1 MSKIICLANQ
11 KGGVAKSTT
20 AINMAAFLGL
30 KDYKVLV
37 IDFDPQGN
45 ASSFLGVNI
54 DDPGLKTSGDWM
66 MGESEFKET
75 VIETKFKNLYII
87 PSNDVLKQAE
97 IKIESDRIQSLKYLE
112 RKLAETKN
120 EFEVIIIDT
129 LPSFGTLF
137 INALVASDYV
147 IIPAKLETGSLFGV
161 KNLIDNILKI
171 ESNFHSLKILGL
183 LGTFYRA
190 GVKECDKS
198 FDELVSAFG
207 DKVFETKINLTSKIA
222 EAAGYG
228 EPVAYYDTRNKGYE
242 DYNSFVDEVIDRLKI
257 AKPVTACETVSH
269 LPVGRR
275 EAIDEVRK

>member
-54 DDPGLKTSGDWM
+54 DDPELNTSGSWIT
-66 MGESEFKET
+66 GESGFKET
-75 VIETKFKNLYII
+75 VIETKFKNLFII

-97 IKIESDRIQSLKYLE
+97 IKIESDRIQSLRYLE
-112 RKLAETKN
+112 KSLTEIKDQYD
-120 EFEVIIIDT
+120 VIIIDT

-137 INALVASDYV
+137 INALVAAAHV

-161 KNLIDNILKI
+161 KNLIENILKI
-171 ESNFHSLKILGL
+171 ESNFHGLEILGL

-198 FDELVSAFG
+198 FDELVVAFG

-242 DYNSFVDEVIDRLKI
+242 DYNNFVDEVIERLKI
-257 AKPVTACETVSH
+257 AKSVTACETVSH
-269 LPVGRR
+269 LSVGRQ